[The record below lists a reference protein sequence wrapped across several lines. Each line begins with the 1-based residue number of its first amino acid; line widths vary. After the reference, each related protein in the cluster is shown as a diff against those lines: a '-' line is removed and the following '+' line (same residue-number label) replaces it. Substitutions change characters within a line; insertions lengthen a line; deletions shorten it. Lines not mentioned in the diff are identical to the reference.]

1 MWRNIGMSQDR
12 FEYEVMQEL
21 WWLEQDQDAEWVKA
35 QEALAKEREIKRNQ
49 EERKDGT
56 YGN

>member
-1 MWRNIGMSQDR
+1 MSQDR
-12 FEYEVMQEL
+12 YEYEVMQEL

-35 QEALAKEREIKRNQ
+35 QEAEAKKRELKLKQ
-49 EERKDGT
+49 EERKNGT